1 MLYRRA
7 GLFALLTALAFGANA
22 DNLDFN
28 LGSNAAMVAYSA
40 SLTNTGLEGSVGY
53 LHHTSSVD
61 IGSVGLGL
69 VGNASPVGSP
79 LLFGIGGK
87 FVVISPKNGASN
99 GVAVG
104 LGAHFHYVWP
114 SYNRFAIGGELYYAP
129 SIVSFNNADR
139 YMEFG
144 VRAGYSV
151 LRNAEV
157 YVGYRHVSAA
167 FTGTGT
173 ITLDNTFMAGLSLT
187 F

>member
-1 MLYRRA
+1 MLYVRT
-7 GLFALLTALAFGANA
+7 GLFVLLAVFTIGANA
-22 DNLDFN
+22 DNLDVN
-28 LGSNAAMVAYSA
+28 LGSNAAQVGYTA
-40 SLTNTGLEGSVGY
+40 SLTNSGLEGSLGY

-79 LLFGIGGK
+79 LIFGVGGK
-87 FVVISPKNGASN
+87 ALFIAPSQGSEN
-99 GVAVG
+99 GVAIA

-129 SIVSFNNADR
+129 SIVSFNHADR

-151 LRNAEV
+151 LRNAEI
-157 YVGYRHVSAA
+157 YVGYRHVAAA
-167 FTGTGT
+167 FTSSSTV
-173 ITLDNTFMAGLSLT
+173 TLDNTFMVGLSLT

>member
-7 GLFALLTALAFGANA
+7 GLFVLLTAFAFGAIA
-22 DNLDFN
+22 DDLDVN
-28 LGSNAAMVAYSA
+28 LGSDAAAVGYSA
-40 SLTNTGLEGSVGY
+40 SLTNTGLEGSLGY
-53 LHHTSSVD
+53 LHHTGRVD

-79 LLFGIGGK
+79 LLFGVGGK
-87 FVVISPKNGASN
+87 LLFISPDNYVDN
-99 GVAVG
+99 GVVVG

-129 SIVSFNNADR
+129 NIVSFDHADR
-139 YMEFG
+139 YLEFS

-157 YVGYRHVSAA
+157 YIGYRHVSAA
-167 FTGTGT
+167 FTGSHA
-173 ITLDNTFMAGLSLT
+173 ITLDNTFMAGLSLS